1 MKNLLKTTSVILFV
15 TILITFAFPFITFIY
30 VNQNAIVLTGLDIL
44 QLQKEH
50 PSDLQNSEIQNI
62 PDVPTKIP
70 SRPVINNQNLISL
83 SAISASIGV
92 ATSNLRSPQSVIVT
106 AIAGGLGS
114 GALWYFKN
122 YNEQIVL
129 RGEEGVEQV
138 DFGIGYLTSL
148 ASYIIAF
155 ILNLWLVFQKP
166 R

>member
-1 MKNLLKTTSVILFV
+1 MKNLLKTTSVILFI
-15 TILITFAFPFITFIY
+15 TILMTFVFPFVTFMY
-30 VNQNAIVLTGLDIL
+30 VNQDVITLTGLDIL
-44 QLQKEH
+44 QLQKER
-50 PSDLQNSEIQNI
+50 PLNLENENI
-62 PDVPTKIP
+62 PNVPTKIP
-70 SRPVINNQNLISL
+70 SSPVINNQNLISL

-122 YNEQIVL
+122 YNEQIIL

-138 DFGIGYLTSL
+138 DFGIGYF
-148 ASYIIAF
+148 ACFVSYIITF